1 MPDASLPVVTVL
13 GFAELEGPPDLATLS
28 CTVHAK
34 ADSVEAVRSQLDIAS
49 QRISGVL
56 ADVATALHR
65 SGTTGL
71 HVAPVFE
78 RRRSTRVDHVAG
90 TFSTEVVVADLGQLA
105 SLVQTLTGIEN
116 ARLDGPWWSL
126 RSDNPL
132 HREARLAAVADAR
145 SRAADY
151 AAAFGARVVGLLE
164 VSDVGGGGGWLGH
177 AQDRAL
183 MGGPG
188 GDEEPAFDFV
198 PAVQT
203 VSAQVTVRFTLTG
216 VSLDPS
222 RE

>member
-1 MPDASLPVVTVL
+1 MTTPVVTVL
-13 GFAELEGPPDLATLS
+13 GSAELEGPPDLATLS

-34 ADSVEAVRSQLDIAS
+34 ADSVEAVRSQLAAAS

-56 ADVATALHR
+56 TEVATALHR

-90 TFSTEVVVADLGQLA
+90 TLSTEVVVADLGQLA

-116 ARLDGPWWSL
+116 AQLDGPWWSL

-145 SRAADY
+145 SRADDY
-151 AAAFGARVVGLLE
+151 AAAFGARVAGLLE
-164 VSDVGGGGGWLGH
+164 VSDVGGGGGWSGH

-203 VSAQVTVRFTLTG
+203 VSAQVTVRYTLTG